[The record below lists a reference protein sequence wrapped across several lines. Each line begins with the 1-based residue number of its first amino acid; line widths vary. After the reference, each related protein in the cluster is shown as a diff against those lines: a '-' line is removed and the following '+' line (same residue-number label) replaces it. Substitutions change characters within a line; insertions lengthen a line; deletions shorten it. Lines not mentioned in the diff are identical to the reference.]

1 MEANRVQV
9 IGDTLFSE
17 RFDWAA
23 VASTYDRLRQVDDP
37 NLSSVATI
45 EARADSVLR
54 SESIDA
60 TNGEIVVPVNCGQ
73 ELYDVIEVTDA
84 NAGHAAAR
92 RRVLG
97 LSLRYSTG
105 ERPAYE
111 QRVALGGV

>member
-1 MEANRVQV
+1 M
-9 IGDTLFSE
+9 
-17 RFDWAA
+17 
-23 VASTYDRLRQVDDP
+23 
-37 NLSSVATI
+37 
-45 EARADSVLR
+45 
-54 SESIDA
+54 
-60 TNGEIVVPVNCGQ
+60 
-73 ELYDVIEVTDA
+73 IEVTDA